1 MQQAVKTPAETSRTA
16 ATNGAKQGP
25 SSKRSIRIRSVVCL
39 ERFDEVRRGVGVLT
53 ARDVVERAR
62 ATAAR
67 QAPRCAV
74 LTRSDSRVAPELL
87 TLSNLGE
94 MFVVRVAGN
103 VVDDLVLYSLKFAV
117 ENLGVRKIYVI
128 GHKRRGA
135 VAAALEGRAPPPI
148 AQKIKEAAARACSAS
163 PEAVETENVKITCEK
178 LRGLGAEVVGYY
190 YDLDAFELRRIC

>member
-1 MQQAVKTPAETSRTA
+1 VE
-16 ATNGAKQGP
+16 
-25 SSKRSIRIRSVVCL
+25 IRSVVCL
-39 ERFDEVRRGVGVLT
+39 EKFEEVKRGIGVLT

-67 QAPRCAV
+67 QAPKCAV
-74 LTRSDSRVAPELL
+74 LTCSDSRVAPELL

-117 ENLGVRKIYVI
+117 EELGVRKIYVI
-128 GHKRRGA
+128 GHKRCGA
-135 VAAALEGRAPPPI
+135 VALALEGRAPLPI
-148 AQKIKEAAARACSAS
+148 AQQIKEAAARAGSAS
-163 PEAVETENVKITCEK
+163 PEAVEKENVKITCEK

-190 YDLDAFELRRIC
+190 YDLDAFELQRIC

>member
-1 MQQAVKTPAETSRTA
+1 V
-16 ATNGAKQGP
+16 
-25 SSKRSIRIRSVVCL
+25 RIEKFEV
-39 ERFDEVRRGVGVLT
+39 VRRGVGVLT

-74 LTRSDSRVAPELL
+74 LTCSDSRVAPELL

-103 VVDDLVLYSLKFAV
+103 VVDDLVLHSLKFAV
-117 ENLGVRKIYVI
+117 KNLGVRKIYVI
-128 GHKRRGA
+128 GHKRCGA
-135 VAAALEGRAPPPI
+135 VASALEGRAPQPI
-148 AQKIKEAAARACSAS
+148 AQQLKEAAARAGSAS
-163 PEAVETENVKITCEK
+163 PEVVETENVKIACEK
-178 LRGLGAEVVGYY
+178 LRGLGAEVEGFY